1 MSKNYILIQMNI
13 ELNQNLTNALKQKF
27 TNDLLSIVLFGSII
41 KGTFTGTSDID
52 VLVVCENLINDWR
65 ARDKIALEL
74 TEDIELKYT
83 TPIHMI
89 LVSKDEVSHSIES
102 VNPLMLEIYETNE
115 IVYDRDDFFK
125 QLLISL
131 EKNLH
136 RWHAEKLEKGV
147 WEIPGLAVI
156 ESG

>member
-1 MSKNYILIQMNI
+1 MIKEFKQDLANTLKHKF
-13 ELNQNLTNALKQKF
+13 NQ
-27 TNDLLSIVLFGSII
+27 DLLSIVLFGSFI

-52 VLVVCENLINDWR
+52 VLV
-65 ARDKIALEL
+65 
-74 TEDIELKYT
+74 
-83 TPIHMI
+83 
-89 LVSKDEVSHSIES
+89 

-115 IVYDRDDFFK
+115 IVYDRDNFFK
-125 QLLISL
+125 QLLMAL

>member
-1 MSKNYILIQMNI
+1 MITKLVS
-13 ELNQNLTNALKQKF
+13 ELTETLKHKFNQ
-27 TNDLLSIVLFGSII
+27 DLLSIVLFGSVI
-41 KGTFTGTSDID
+41 KGTSTRTSDID

-65 ARDKIALEL
+65 ERDKMVLEL
-74 TEDIELKYT
+74 IENIELKYT

-89 LVSKDEVSHSIES
+89 LVSKNEISHSIES

-115 IVYDRDDFFK
+115 IVYDRDNFFK
-125 QLLISL
+125 QLLMAL

-147 WEIPGLAVI
+147 WDIPGLAVI